1 MKNKFIV
8 CDPSI
13 VGKGG
18 HYLVYAEQVLASA
31 RDRSFQTH
39 LFTNKMYSADN
50 EEFYKIHRVFEY
62 DIWGNSTVKASLKE
76 WKDDADVASLLRA
89 RYSRLGLLWQASKD
103 IETFSHYSADFPV
116 SPRMLRRLRRMAD
129 IRSAAMSLLADREW
143 EAMTRGHNPQVDR
156 FLHYRLLRAC
166 IRDAA
171 SLVREDGK
179 GRGLAGQT
187 AAGAPAD
194 AERWNRLAQRTA
206 AAQSFA
212 TALIRT
218 VAALKPTADDHIF
231 LPSMAP
237 HELAGLRWAILQS
250 DALQAPTYHLVFRRD
265 IYRGYSDQFD
275 AGEWGVHAMRHA
287 LHAMK
292 DVSAQTRINFYTDT
306 DELTYQYNR
315 LDAFSFVTLPVPV
328 SVEAGVGKAVALPE
342 LDDRSQRRVAIL
354 GNHGSAALAGIM
366 PLLGRDHTASGI
378 ANFLVQEDAGSLPN
392 PLLARW
398 HPAVL
403 TRVAVDD
410 ARWADVATRQADILI
425 LLRDGSSQLPL
436 ADLAAA
442 GKLLVLPA
450 DAPECLQL
458 CRQASQTHAAL
469 VASHGAVLA
478 ESSGDPN
485 ALRWRRYYESGVDRE
500 EDGSCTPEGVALT
513 HNGMTYTRIAVSE
526 GATHLWLK
534 FPVTLSSKWK
544 DTGATTELTVEFIGG
559 GDAGQP
565 PFVDQTERRVIE
577 IFPHAHAGDPQAA
590 SRNGSRG
597 QGEHSVLIK
606 VPANSRVVWLALR
619 NYTPSMSLYR
629 LERFQV
635 RWVRS
640 RCPLPRTVGY
650 IPYRQGRDFAETLN
664 SIAQKLKEAIDLF
677 TLHWDHG
684 TPPTGLL
691 AGQKSGAQDH
701 SCLVGGYLG
710 DARLEKGFHLIPAA
724 IDRLDRDHVAPG
736 LLRFQLQ
743 SYVPQ
748 ARPELKI
755 LQALEHLRSMS
766 RSAVR
771 TLPRPLSVPEYNQ
784 LLDRSDFVLIPYTR
798 LNYTAR
804 SSGIFTEALA
814 AGKPVIVPAGTW
826 MSEIVDQASYAF
838 HAGSIEPD
846 SIVSEQNCLQA
857 FPWRTLSNDGD
868 QPADRAVSSR
878 SVRISRHQTT
888 YIQSSVPTGC
898 THVWLSFGHDSPF
911 HDSHT
916 RVVVALLRDE
926 WEEGEVRS
934 TELWRRDHIVGHAGD
949 ERMSVV
955 IPLIPQAT
963 RLWIGFLNAF
973 TTTDYQLVRPTLRWL
988 KSPVPIAETALGIK
1002 YIEENSDEEIARSL
1016 ADAIA
1021 ILHGSYASLNRSVAG
1036 FAPGWRERNAPSTLV
1051 STLLAQSSAAPRWSD
1066 ERISAQDW

>member
-1 MKNKFIV
+1 MKKKFIV

-31 RDRSFQTH
+31 RDLSFQTH
-39 LFTNKMYSADN
+39 LFANRMYSAEN
-50 EEFYKIHRVFEY
+50 EDFYKVHPVFEY
-62 DIWGNSTVKASLKE
+62 DIWGNSTIKSSLRKWKE
-76 WKDDADVASLLRA
+76 DAEVASLLRA
-89 RYSRLGLLWQASKD
+89 RYSRIGLLWQASKD
-103 IETFSHYSADFPV
+103 IESFSHYSADFPV
-116 SPRMLRRLRRMAD
+116 SPRMLRRLRRMAN
-129 IRSAAMSLLADREW
+129 IRSAAMSLLAEREW

-171 SLVREDGK
+171 SLVRKGGK
-179 GRGLAGQT
+179 GTGLD
-187 AAGAPAD
+187 GAPAD
-194 AERWNRLAQRTA
+194 AQRWNQLAQRTA

-212 TALIRT
+212 TALIRN
-218 VAALKPTADDHIF
+218 VAALELTADDHIF

-287 LHAMK
+287 FHAMK
-292 DVSAQTRINFYTDT
+292 DVSERTRINFYTDT

-315 LDAFSFVTLPVPV
+315 LDAFSFVTLPIPV
-328 SVEAGVGKAVALPE
+328 SVEVGVEKSVALPE
-342 LDDRSQRRVAIL
+342 LEDSSHRRVAIL
-354 GNHGSAALAGIM
+354 GDHGSAALASIM
-366 PLLGRDHTASGI
+366 PLLGRHYTASGI
-378 ANFLVQEDAGSLPN
+378 ASFLVQEEAGSPPN
-392 PLLARW
+392 PLLDRW
-398 HPAVL
+398 HSAVL
-403 TRVAVDD
+403 ARVAADKT
-410 ARWADVATRQADILI
+410 RWATVATRQADILV
-425 LLRDGSSQLPL
+425 LLRDGLPQFPL
-436 ADLAAA
+436 IELAAA

-469 VASHGAVLA
+469 VASHGTVLA
-478 ESSGDPN
+478 ESSGDPK
-485 ALRWRRYYESGVDRE
+485 ALRWRRYYESGVDHE
-500 EDGSCTPEGVALT
+500 EDRSCTPEGVVLT
-513 HNGMTYTRIAVSE
+513 HNGMSYTRIAVSE
-526 GATHLWLK
+526 GTTHLWLT
-534 FPVTLSSKWK
+534 FPVTLSSQWK
-544 DTGATTELTVEFIGG
+544 DTGATTELTVEFIGSAE
-559 GDAGQP
+559 AGQP
-565 PFVDQTERRVIE
+565 PVDDQAERRVVE
-577 IFPHAHAGDPQAA
+577 IFPHAHAGDLQAA
-590 SRNGSRG
+590 SRNASPG
-597 QGEHSVLIK
+597 QEEHSILIK
-606 VPANSRVVWLALR
+606 VPAGSRIVWLALR
-619 NYTPSMSLYR
+619 NHTPSLSIYR

-635 RWVRS
+635 RFVRS

-650 IPYRQGRDFAETLN
+650 IPYRQGRDFLETLN

-677 TLHWDHG
+677 PLHWDRDN
-684 TPPTGLL
+684 PRTGRGD
-691 AGQKSGAQDH
+691 GQKSGARDH
-701 SCLVGGYLG
+701 SCLAGGYLG

-724 IDRLDRDHVAPG
+724 IDQLDRDYVAQG

-743 SYVPQ
+743 SYVTQ

-755 LQALEHLRSMS
+755 LQALEHLRSMN

-771 TLPRPLSVPEYNQ
+771 TLPRPLSMPEYNE
-784 LLDRSDFVLIPYTR
+784 LLNRSDFVLIPYTR

-838 HAGSIEPD
+838 HAASIKPNN
-846 SIVSEQNCLQA
+846 IVSEQNCLQA
-857 FPWRTLSNDGD
+857 FPWRTLSNEGD
-868 QPADRAVSSR
+868 LPADRAVSSQ
-878 SVRISRHQTT
+878 SVWISRHQTT
-888 YIQSSVPTGC
+888 YIQSPVPAGC
-898 THVWLSFGHDSPF
+898 THVWLSFGHESPF

-926 WEEGEVRS
+926 WDDGNVRS

-949 ERMSVV
+949 ERMSIV

-973 TTTDYQLVRPTLRWL
+973 TTTDYQLVRPTFRWVS
-988 KSPVPIAETALGIK
+988 SPVPIAETALGIK
-1002 YIEENSDEEIARSL
+1002 YIEENSDQEIAQSL
-1016 ADAIA
+1016 AEAIA
-1021 ILHGSYASLNRSVAG
+1021 ILHGSFASLHHSVASV
-1036 FAPGWRERNAPSTLV
+1036 APGWRGRNASSTLV
-1051 STLLAQSSAAPRWSD
+1051 STLLAQSSSAPCWSD